1 MSKLFDDLTTRVRT
15 IETGLGINMP
25 LDIMKIDDYQEI
37 TKAYVL
43 LIHSELEKYF
53 EVMSVKI
60 VKDCYSSY
68 KKNGII
74 KKPLLSL
81 ASTNIYIISKP
92 ESFSDDKRKEDIS
105 LSKRISNCVSKFI
118 NIAKSNNGIKPKDVF
133 ALYWNLGF
141 SEDEIGKSLL
151 LMLDDFGSK
160 RGKIAHTG
168 FIFNKPILNY
178 DVEKKSVRNIIIE
191 LKKFDKIIEDTDY
204 LNEESNITEIE
215 NILFSSNDFSKG
227 QVDSKEMVIAH
238 G

>member
-1 MSKLFDDLTTRVRT
+1 MSKLFDSLTTRVRA
-15 IETGLGINMP
+15 IENGLGINNP
-25 LDIMKIDDYQEI
+25 LDITKIDDYQEL
-37 TKAYVL
+37 TKAYIL

-60 VKDCYSSY
+60 VKDCFSSY

-92 ESFSDDKRKEDIS
+92 ESFFDDRRKEDIS
-105 LSKRISNCVSKFI
+105 LPKRISNCVSKFI
-118 NIAKSNNGIKPKDVF
+118 NIAKGNNGIKNKDVF

-168 FIFNKPILNY
+168 SIFNKVILNY
-178 DVEKKSVRNIIIE
+178 EVEKKSVENIMIE
-191 LKKFDKIIEDTDY
+191 LEKFDKIIEKTDY

-215 NILFSSNDFSKG
+215 NILFSTSDFSKG
-227 QVDSKEMVIAH
+227 QDELKEMVIVQ

>member
-1 MSKLFDDLTTRVRT
+1 M
-15 IETGLGINMP
+15 IENGLGINKS
-25 LDIMKIDDYQEI
+25 LDIMKIDDYQEL
-37 TKAYVL
+37 TKAYIL

-60 VKDCYSSY
+60 VKDCYSAY

-118 NIAKSNNGIKPKDVF
+118 IIAKGNNGIKHKDVF

-168 FIFNKPILNY
+168 SMFNKTVLNY
-178 DVEKKSVRNIIIE
+178 ETEKKSVANIIIE
-191 LKKFDKIIEDTDY
+191 LEKFDKIIVETNYLDED
-204 LNEESNITEIE
+204 SNITEIE
-215 NILFSSNDFSKG
+215 NILFSSRDLLKN
-227 QVDSKEMVIAH
+227 QIESKEIIVVQ

>member
-1 MSKLFDDLTTRVRT
+1 MSKLFSALTTRVKI
-15 IETGLGINMP
+15 IEDGLGINKP
-25 LDIMKIDDYQEI
+25 LDIMKIDDYQEL
-37 TKAYVL
+37 TKAYIL

-60 VKDCYSSY
+60 IKDCYSTY

-105 LSKRISNCVSKFI
+105 LAKRISNCVSKFI
-118 NIAKSNNGIKPKDVF
+118 NIAKGNNGIKHKDVF

-168 FIFNKPILNY
+168 SIFNKTILNY
-178 DVEKKSVRNIIIE
+178 DVEKKSVSNIIME
-191 LKKFDKIIEDTDY
+191 LEKFDKVIEDTGY
-204 LNEESNITEIE
+204 LNEDSNITEIE
-215 NILFSSNDFSKG
+215 NILFSSSDFSKG
-227 QVDSKEMVIAH
+227 QTDSKELVIAQ